1 MVKIVGTKARSENDP
16 LMREV
21 MAMLREAR
29 LREARRVRV
38 LFTLGLLLLTMALAV
53 LALR

>member
-1 MVKIVGTKARSENDP
+1 MVKIVGTKARGENDP

-21 MAMLREAR
+21 MTALREAR

-38 LFTLGLLLLTMALAV
+38 LFIGLLLLAMALTV